1 MSNQIERTVEAQS
14 NHEPGGPFHYELH
27 VSASSLSEWGA
38 LQEDETLCS
47 KEVTNLGGTVVRVLR
62 FHSPMEAA
70 EYGQPVLLL
79 VRPHGKYCGCNPVYD
94 FQGLR

>member
-1 MSNQIERTVEAQS
+1 MSKQIDRTEEAQK
-14 NHEPGGPFHYELH
+14 NHKPGGLFHYELH

-47 KEVTNLGGTVVRVLR
+47 KEVTTLGGTEMRVLR
-62 FHSPMEAA
+62 FHSPVEAA
-70 EYGQPVLLL
+70 EYGQPVLLII
-79 VRPHGKYCGCNPVYD
+79 RPHGKHCGCRPVYD